1 MANESEEHQELRNIA
16 SIGAKH
22 IMDGPVE
29 FAGWAERMML
39 DIGDQVR
46 WIASRTN
53 QPPVAVLQ
61 EIYEHASHMASLI
74 QGGRGLAA
82 ISWMHRYADIVVKQA
97 ALDGLPYLNGSDGRL
112 PKSAA
117 STDAFRELCYHPS
130 APKDHGREA
139 FVILGLLAVVAIFF
153 LFTDPSA
160 ILSSRWGVFP
170 LVALAFLL
178 FLGSVLGYVWVRE
191 RTKRASS
198 KK

>member
-1 MANESEEHQELRNIA
+1 
-16 SIGAKH
+16 
-22 IMDGPVE
+22 MDGPAE

-53 QPPVAVLQ
+53 QTPVAVLLV
-61 EIYEHASHMASLI
+61 IYEHASHMASLI
-74 QGGRGLAA
+74 QRGRGLAA

-97 ALDGLPYLNGSDGRL
+97 ELDGLAYPNSPDGKL
-112 PKSAA
+112 PKVAA
-117 STDAFRELCYHPS
+117 STDVFGELCHHPS

-160 ILSSRWGVFP
+160 ILSSRSGVFP
-170 LVALAFLL
+170 LVALGFLL
-178 FLGSVLGYVWVRE
+178 FLGSVLGYVWVRG
-191 RTKRASS
+191 RIQRASA
-198 KK
+198 KKQ